1 VSASDAVHGRVLE
14 TDSRR
19 DVGGLPGTASHSGAK
34 AVGDPEADLDALVG
48 NGVRLGSVTNL
59 PSDLDDVRYQGVD
72 LDAEGLS
79 GMTEQADSSFSKPNL
94 GAGLFGPMPLLAA
107 RPSPAALGRRR
118 QQLLDLAGDGQLDLD
133 QFDGP
138 VADAS
143 SCSLTN
149 AVRPTHL

>member
-1 VSASDAVHGRVLE
+1 
-14 TDSRR
+14 
-19 DVGGLPGTASHSGAK
+19 
-34 AVGDPEADLDALVG
+34 
-48 NGVRLGSVTNL
+48 
-59 PSDLDDVRYQGVD
+59 
-72 LDAEGLS
+72 
-79 GMTEQADSSFSKPNL
+79 MTEQADSSFSKPNL
-94 GAGLFGPMPLLAA
+94 GAGLFGPMSLLAA

-149 AVRPTHL
+149 RGSADAPVTCDVWVASLVRGTA